1 MRTDSSIGQ
10 PSLLWDDMLTNISIG
25 GLLSE
30 ASLQGKFNS
39 EMKSNGS
46 TADLQPSQLISDSF
60 DAFLA
65 AQMNHPQGPQ
75 PVPQQPRSSILDAE
89 DTCHAFAFQK
99 FSSSEK
105 DTLGLG
111 GNISCSQGAEAEKF
125 KVPTGTEFC
134 KKIILLLQQWNSLFF
149 SPTES
154 FCWFCFCI
162 FLPHIYLG
170 A

>member
-1 MRTDSSIGQ
+1 MRTDGSIGQ

-46 TADLQPSQLISDSF
+46 NADSQPSQLISDSF

-75 PVPQQPRSSILDAE
+75 PAPQQPRSSILDAE

-134 KKIILLLQQWNSLFF
+134 
-149 SPTES
+149 
-154 FCWFCFCI
+154 
-162 FLPHIYLG
+162 
-170 A
+170 